1 MHGISVVRGIFY
13 AGDVNLIGVWE
24 AAAFKNYNENAWPR
38 RWSLLDDN
46 LCLFSRHIHSIHYM
60 LDDIWV
66 SNRYLNHWHILLMLY
81 FFLIEQVSELF
92 LLVGLKFFRFNDYS
106 IQFIFYFLC
115 INLQISIAFLVSS
128 AFSKI
133 ETASGTNLS
142 HTLTKCISR

>member
-1 MHGISVVRGIFY
+1 
-13 AGDVNLIGVWE
+13 
-24 AAAFKNYNENAWPR
+24 
-38 RWSLLDDN
+38 
-46 LCLFSRHIHSIHYM
+46 
-60 LDDIWV
+60 
-66 SNRYLNHWHILLMLY
+66 MLY